1 MFKNLVSNIEGSPQQ
16 GIFALPK
23 VKMAENKFGKTW
35 KQKKVLQK
43 TFPFLAYTSIY
54 KLRITL
60 TSYRVEIRYNPKST
74 LCDTFVVLHIYVPL

>member
-35 KQKKVLQK
+35 KQKSFTENISFFGIYLNLQA
-43 TFPFLAYTSIY
+43 TY
-54 KLRITL
+54 
-60 TSYRVEIRYNPKST
+60 
-74 LCDTFVVLHIYVPL
+74 HIDILSRRDKI